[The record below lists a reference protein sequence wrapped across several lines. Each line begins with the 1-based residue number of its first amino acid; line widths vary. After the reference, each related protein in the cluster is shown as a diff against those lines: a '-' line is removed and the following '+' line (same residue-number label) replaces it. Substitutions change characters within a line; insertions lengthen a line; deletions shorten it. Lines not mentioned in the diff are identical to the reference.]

1 MDRELFSSN
10 HYRTANADAV
20 NEAGGPAYAFTP
32 AHALAQYAS
41 TGCLSSTYYASAE
54 LQLAEVLKLLDRVP
68 AELVAKTAIW
78 ARERGFMKD
87 LPALLVAWL
96 TVTEA
101 KLADRIFDRVIDDA
115 KMLRNFVQVIRSGV
129 VGRRSLGSVPKRL
142 VRRWL
147 AARTPE
153 QLFRSSIGDKPSLG
167 DVIKLAHPRPEDPER
182 SALYAYLGGIAHE
195 EAALPEIVRAYEAWK
210 RAPSEDPPAVPS
222 ALLTSLTLDRSAWVG
237 IARRASWQETR
248 MNLASFA
255 RHGVFSS
262 KRAVEMVAAK
272 LRDKEAIRRARV
284 MPYQLLMAYNAAKA
298 QVPGP
303 VLAAL
308 EAAMEVA
315 LENVPELRGKIYVCA
330 DVSGSM
336 QAPVTGFRKGATT
349 AVRCID
355 VAGLMSAAML
365 RANDAEVLAFDTK
378 VVRLPINKGG
388 SVLANANKL
397 ASVGGGGTSCSAPLV
412 ELNARRA
419 KGSLVL
425 LVSDNESWV
434 DARRGATEVMTQ
446 WDAFRAR
453 NPGAKL
459 VCLDLA
465 PNATTQAIER
475 RDVLNIGGFS
485 DAVFELIGDFAG
497 NKTSQHWLERI
508 EAIVI

>member
-10 HYRTANADAV
+10 HYRTPPADAV
-20 NEAGGPAYAFTP
+20 NEAGGAAYAFTP
-32 AHALAQYAS
+32 AHALAQYAA
-41 TGCLSSTYYASAE
+41 TGCLSTTYYASAE
-54 LQLAEVLKLLDRVP
+54 LQLAEVLRLLDEVRP
-68 AELVAKTAIW
+68 ELVAKTAIW
-78 ARERGFMKD
+78 SRERGFMKD

-96 TVTEA
+96 TVA
-101 KLADRIFDRVIDDA
+101 DAALADQVFDRVIDDA

-129 VGRRSLGSVPKRL
+129 IGRRSLGSVPKRL

-147 AARTPE
+147 AARSPE

-167 DVIKLAHPRPEDPER
+167 DVIKLAHPRPADPER
-182 SALYAYLGGIAHE
+182 SALYGYLAGAAHDA
-195 EAALPEIVRAYEAWK
+195 AALPELVQAYEAWK

-222 ALLTSLTLDRSAWVG
+222 ALLTSVLLSRAGWAG

-262 KRAVEMVAAK
+262 NRAVEMVATK
-272 LRDKEAIRRARV
+272 LRDKEAIKKARV
-284 MPYQLLMAYNAAKA
+284 MPYQVLMAYNAAKG
-298 QVPGP
+298 QVPTA
-303 VLAAL
+303 VLTAL
-308 EAAMEVA
+308 EAAMEIA
-315 LENVPELRGKIYVCA
+315 LENVPELRGKVYVCT

-336 QAPVTGFRKGATT
+336 QAPVTGFRQRATT

-355 VAGLMSAAML
+355 VAGLMAAAIL

-378 VVRLPINKGG
+378 VVRLSIKKGG

-412 ELNARRA
+412 ELNERRA

-434 DARRGATEVMTQ
+434 DARRGPTEVMNQ
-446 WDAFRAR
+446 WDVFRAR

-485 DAVFELIGDFAG
+485 DAVFELIKDFAG
-497 NKTSQHWLERI
+497 NKTSQHWMERI
-508 EAIVI
+508 ESIVI